1 MQCCGFD
8 CAWGHQS
15 WSHYS
20 DCWVCVGVLEGDG
33 DMLVDGVD
41 AWLGCGGWL
50 RDINISED
58 SEFYYIIMFP
68 VGIVWLLY

>member
-1 MQCCGFD
+1 VQCCGFD

-20 DCWVCVGVLEGDG
+20 DCWVCVGVLEGDCDMLVSVDGVSVLGGDG

-50 RDINISED
+50 RDG
-58 SEFYYIIMFP
+58 Y
-68 VGIVWLLY
+68 GWW